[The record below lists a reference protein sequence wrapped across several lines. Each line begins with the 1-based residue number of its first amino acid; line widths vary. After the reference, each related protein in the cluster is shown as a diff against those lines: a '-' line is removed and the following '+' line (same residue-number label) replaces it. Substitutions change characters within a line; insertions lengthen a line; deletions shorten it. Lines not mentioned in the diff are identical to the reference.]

1 MTKPFGNCDL
11 IATKDFTGKI
21 LFKPYTPGID
31 VDVKII
37 KFNEIRQTI
46 LRMGS
51 EVRLHIPFLSFI
63 FSTLGER

>member
-1 MTKPFGNCDL
+1 MMFQ
-11 IATKDFTGKI
+11 
-21 LFKPYTPGID
+21 PYTPGID

-51 EVRLHIPFLSFI
+51 EVRLTKYIDL
-63 FSTLGER
+63 